1 MPPCNGKC
9 VLCTALNDSCKY
21 ALYFCFCNKGS
32 LCSFRLLKNFLDED
46 SFLCSLATKLR
57 HTQEWIICLRS
68 AKTPRVSPQTNVVIK
83 EEFTIIT
90 VEKINLYSL

>member
-1 MPPCNGKC
+1 MASVFC
-9 VLCTALNDSCKY
+9 VLHLTIP

-32 LCSFRLLKNFLDED
+32 LCSFRHLENFLDED

-68 AKTPRVSPQTNVVIK
+68 ANGTKSLSTDQCSNKRRVYYHQS
-83 EEFTIIT
+83 
-90 VEKINLYSL
+90 